1 MSGKYYETSDT
12 TTALRSWILWQM
24 LRGMG
29 MAALFVAAIGLVLV
43 AIWAV
48 GEILPPESKTQP
60 SPFTQ
65 LEMVIQ
71 PVALA

>member
-1 MSGKYYETSDT
+1 MSDKYYQMNDT
-12 TTALRSWILWQM
+12 TTALKSWILWQM

-29 MAALFVAAIGLVLV
+29 LAALFAAAIGVFLV

-48 GEILPPESKTQP
+48 GQILPPESKTQP

-65 LEMVIQ
+65 LLTAPE
-71 PVALA
+71 VALV